1 MAGLRDAP
9 RWRRVFLRELAR
21 SGNVAGA
28 AEKAG
33 IDRSSAYQ
41 LRRRNAAFA
50 ASWERAMERARE
62 GLVAC
67 SRAHPRPLPQ
77 AGGELKARPP
87 LPQAGGELEAR
98 TVLPQAGGELE
109 ARTVLPQAGGELK
122 ARTVPLPLAGGV
134 RGGRGKLRLR
144 DDECVR
150 ASKAGRPC
158 VVRAG
163 PGRWSVGAERAF
175 LEVLT
180 ATANVTAA
188 ARAAG
193 VSTVAAYNRRKR
205 WPGFA
210 AAWDEAIAEGYVRL
224 ETLLIGAATATL
236 EPVPGPSSLRQ
247 AQDERGAFEGRY
259 EMPEMTVAQAMNLVQ
274 LHRASQRGGREQ
286 RYGWRR
292 QLPDIEEVRA
302 EVARRLA
309 ALRRARGR
317 G

>member
-1 MAGLRDAP
+1 
-9 RWRRVFLRELAR
+9 VFLRELAR

-67 SRAHPRPLPQ
+67 SRAHPRP
-77 AGGELKARPP
+77 
-87 LPQAGGELEAR
+87 
-98 TVLPQAGGELE
+98 
-109 ARTVLPQAGGELK
+109 LPQAGGELK

>member
-1 MAGLRDAP
+1 MARSQAAP

-33 IDRSSAYQ
+33 IDRSTAYQ
-41 LRRRNAAFA
+41 LRRWNAAFA
-50 ASWERAMERARE
+50 ASWERAVERARE

-67 SRAHPRPLPQ
+67 SQAHPQPLPQ
-77 AGGELKARPP
+77 AGGELKAR
-87 LPQAGGELEAR
+87 AS
-98 TVLPQAGGELE
+98 
-109 ARTVLPQAGGELK
+109 LPQAGGELK
-122 ARTVPLPLAGGV
+122 ARTSLPQPGGELKGRTVPLPLAGGV

>member
-67 SRAHPRPLPQ
+67 SRAHPR
-77 AGGELKARPP
+77 R
-87 LPQAGGELEAR
+87 
-98 TVLPQAGGELE
+98 LPQAGGELE

-122 ARTVPLPLAGGV
+122 ARTVPRPLAGGV

>member
-1 MAGLRDAP
+1 M
-9 RWRRVFLRELAR
+9 
-21 SGNVAGA
+21 
-28 AEKAG
+28 
-33 IDRSSAYQ
+33 
-41 LRRRNAAFA
+41 
-50 ASWERAMERARE
+50 
-62 GLVAC
+62 
-67 SRAHPRPLPQ
+67 
-77 AGGELKARPP
+77 
-87 LPQAGGELEAR
+87 
-98 TVLPQAGGELE
+98 
-109 ARTVLPQAGGELK
+109 K